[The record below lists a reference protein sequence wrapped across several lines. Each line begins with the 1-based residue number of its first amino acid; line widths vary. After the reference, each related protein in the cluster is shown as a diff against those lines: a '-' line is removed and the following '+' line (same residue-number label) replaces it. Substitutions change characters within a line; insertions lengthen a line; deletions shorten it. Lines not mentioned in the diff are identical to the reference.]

1 MKIRVVFLLVMA
13 LLLSAAVVNAAE
25 DEYEF
30 KNAEQ
35 AQTFKEL
42 TLELRCPKCQNQNI
56 ADSDAIVAKDLR
68 DKVLTLVHEGNSKQE
83 VIDYMID
90 RYGYFVHYQP
100 PVTPATIILW
110 VLPVIIVVLGF
121 GFIVF
126 RQKKA
131 AIKQPWSAA
140 DDKRL
145 EQLIAQYQRKERQQ

>member
-1 MKIRVVFLLVMA
+1 MRILTLLFLSI
-13 LLLSAAVVNAAE
+13 LSFSAYSAQ

-30 KNAEQ
+30 ANAER
-35 AQTFKEL
+35 AATFKAL
-42 TLELRCPKCQNQNI
+42 TQELRCPKCQNQNI

-68 DKVLTLVHEGNSKQE
+68 DKVLMLVNEGKSKQE

-100 PVTPATIILW
+100 PVTPATIVLW
-110 VLPVIIVVLGF
+110 VLPVLIVIIGF

-131 AIKQPWSAA
+131 SKKQKWNAQDEEKLA
-140 DDKRL
+140 
-145 EQLIAQYQRKERQQ
+145 QLIKQYQRQEHNS

>member
-1 MKIRVVFLLVMA
+1 MA